1 MCAIIFIIIKETYSM
16 DKQEAINRILT
27 LDSNDLERVLA
38 KLSLDEIEKLL
49 EKIEEKGDNDE

>member
-1 MCAIIFIIIKETYSM
+1 M